1 MWGRL
6 EGGRG
11 REEKE
16 EERAYIIP
24 PCTTGISIPNDSVKK
39 VLIALLSL
47 RRREGELRMK
57 SVRETNRG
65 RATQGNAHMIW
76 RV

>member
-1 MWGRL
+1 VGENR
-6 EGGRG
+6 RRKRKR
-11 REEKE
+11 RE
-16 EERAYIIP
+16 AYIIP

-57 SVRETNRG
+57 SVREPNSG
-65 RATQGNAHMIW
+65 RATQGTAHMIC